1 MKKIIGVGALVLAL
15 GAMSAV
21 PAVAGQSNV
30 VPGSVYKGTY
40 VSNSA
45 EYKVRLKT
53 YETGKSGNFSLKC
66 AGITRE
72 KIQIEKGKFKI
83 EFGADE
89 VMVKGRARFKKHN
102 ELKGEITKVVTPG
115 ASCGTGDFK
124 AFVADV

>member
-1 MKKIIGVGALVLAL
+1 MKKTIGVGVLVLAL
-15 GAMSAV
+15 GGMSAV

-40 VSNSA
+40 VSA
-45 EYKVRLKT
+45 GMEYKVRLKT
-53 YETGKSGNFSLKC
+53 FESGKSGNFSLKC

-72 KIQIEKGKFKI
+72 RIEISKGKFKI

-89 VMVKGRARFKKHN
+89 VMVKGRARFKQRN
-102 ELKGEITKVVTPG
+102 GLKGEITKVITPG
-115 ASCGTGDFK
+115 HTCGTGNFK